1 MPPKG
6 QNPTVSQGP
15 QTILACPRQA
25 KLSHPRRPA
34 GQTPATG
41 AATARNIALAFLKL
55 TLVAFGLLYA
65 VALSGI
71 YAFQRD
77 LQYFPTRRD
86 PAPAAVGLAD
96 VERVALPTSDGETL
110 LLWFSA
116 PQPGRPV
123 ILFLHGNAGEI
134 ADRADRFAF
143 YQSQG
148 FGVAFLSWRGYGGST
163 GSPSE
168 PGLLA
173 DAKAAYDHLRAQ
185 GIPPDRIVLVGE
197 SLGTG
202 PAVITAAA
210 NPVAAVI
217 LEAPY
222 TAAVDIAR
230 RAYPWLPVGLL
241 MKDQYRSRDHIA
253 AIHAPLLI
261 LHGEADRVIPQGFGK
276 RLFDLAKDPKTFL
289 SLGPVGHD
297 ALFSPATWELEA
309 AFIDRL
315 TP

>member
-1 MPPKG
+1 M
-6 QNPTVSQGP
+6 
-15 QTILACPRQA
+15 
-25 KLSHPRRPA
+25 
-34 GQTPATG
+34 
-41 AATARNIALAFLKL
+41 AFIKL
-55 TLVAFGLLYA
+55 TLVTFGLFYA

-86 PAPAAVGLAD
+86 PPPEEAGLNG
-96 VERVALPTSDGETL
+96 VERVTLPTPDGETL
-110 LLWFSA
+110 VLWVSP
-116 PQPGRPV
+116 PQSGRPT

-143 YQSQG
+143 YQAQG
-148 FGVAFLSWRGYGGST
+148 YGVAFLSYRGYGGST
-163 GSPSE
+163 GAPSE
-168 PGLLA
+168 TGLLT
-173 DAKAAYDHLRAQ
+173 DAKAAYDHLRQQ
-185 GIPPDRIVLVGE
+185 GIAPDRIVLVGE

-222 TAAVDIAR
+222 STAVDIAR
-230 RAYPWLPVGLL
+230 RAYPWAPVGLL

-253 AIHAPLLI
+253 AINAPLLI
-261 LHGEADRVIPQGFGK
+261 LHGQKDRVIPPGFGK
-276 RLFDLAKDPKTFL
+276 RLFDAARDPKTFL
-289 SLGPVGHD
+289 SLGPVGHE
-297 ALFSPATWELEA
+297 ALFDPATWAAGA

>member
-1 MPPKG
+1 M
-6 QNPTVSQGP
+6 
-15 QTILACPRQA
+15 
-25 KLSHPRRPA
+25 
-34 GQTPATG
+34 
-41 AATARNIALAFLKL
+41 IALAFLKL
-55 TLVAFGLLYA
+55 TLVTFGLLYA

-86 PAPAAVGLAD
+86 PAPDAVGLTGVA
-96 VERVALPTSDGETL
+96 RVALPTPDGETL
-110 LLWFSA
+110 VLWVS
-116 PQPGRPV
+116 PPVGDRPT

-143 YQSQG
+143 YQAQG
-148 FGVAFLSWRGYGGST
+148 YGVAFLSWRGYGGST

-168 PGLLA
+168 TGLLI
-173 DAKAAYDHLRAQ
+173 DAKTAYDHLRAQ
-185 GIPPDRIVLVGE
+185 GIPSDRIVLVGE

-202 PAVITAAA
+202 PAVITAAR

-222 TAAVDIAR
+222 SAAVDIAR
-230 RAYPWLPVGLL
+230 RAYPWVPVGLL

-253 AIHAPLLI
+253 DIRAPLLI
-261 LHGEADRVIPQGFGK
+261 LHGTKDRVIPQGFGK
-276 RLFDLAKDPKTFL
+276 RLFDLAKEPKTFL

-297 ALFSPATWELEA
+297 ALFSPATWEKEA
-309 AFIDRL
+309 EFIDRTL
-315 TP
+315 PPPP

>member
-1 MPPKG
+1 M
-6 QNPTVSQGP
+6 
-15 QTILACPRQA
+15 
-25 KLSHPRRPA
+25 
-34 GQTPATG
+34 
-41 AATARNIALAFLKL
+41 AFIKL
-55 TLVAFGLLYA
+55 TLVTFGLLYA
-65 VALSGI
+65 VALSGM

-86 PAPAAVGLAD
+86 PTPETLGLKG
-96 VERVALPTSDGETL
+96 VTTVALATPDGETL
-110 LLWFSA
+110 VLWTS
-116 PQPGRPV
+116 PPRGDRPV

-134 ADRADRFAF
+134 ADRADRLAF
-143 YQSQG
+143 YQSRG
-148 FGVAFLSWRGYGGST
+148 YGTAFLSWRGYGGST

-168 PGLLA
+168 PGLLT
-173 DAKAAYDHLRAQ
+173 DAKAAYDHLRSL

-222 TAAVDIAR
+222 SAAVDIAR

-253 AIHAPLLI
+253 AIRAPLLI
-261 LHGEADRVIPQGFGK
+261 LHGETDRVIPQGFGK
-276 RLFDLAKDPKTFL
+276 RLFDLAQDPKTFL

-297 ALFSPATWELEA
+297 ALFSPATWAAEA
-309 AFIDRL
+309 DFIDRL